1 MAVDAVGL
9 EIMKAKRRE
18 QFGKSR
24 EMPGV
29 PRHVAIADVK
39 HGLGTS
45 DLNKID
51 LIKLGWKEDIL
62 I

>member
-1 MAVDAVGL
+1 V
-9 EIMKAKRRE
+9 R
-18 QFGKSR
+18 
-24 EMPGV
+24 
-29 PRHVAIADVK
+29 

-51 LIKLGWKEDIL
+51 LVKLGWKEDIL